1 MLKTHQIIQTLR
13 NGCLLAATA
22 WLLTGCG
29 AGSTGDTAA
38 TLQTATAISD
48 SAENGTTQTVVVSGQ
63 AVKGTLIGAR
73 VSLYPIRNVAGQAVP
88 DTRKALAE
96 TTTDQTGHFT
106 FTLNTAVD
114 TDFLVEVA
122 STDTTEMICDDV
134 DGCTN
139 GKGVVAFGKRMAA
152 PRSLR
157 LEAWRSQGNAQPVSV
172 STLSHIV
179 VEKARRHQMGLTRE
193 TVQAAKSALAA
204 QLAVETEVL
213 DAMVED
219 VTVTVP
225 RDTRSLKASILN
237 TTLASLSDSQQDM
250 GALVSNLAET
260 FAAKNTLPQRDTIL
274 TRIGEVAV
282 KVVESQPD
290 AADASVIDWALAA
303 VNEASSQPTN
313 TETQPTV
320 ADNTATT
327 PTTTAGNDNAS
338 NVSGS
343 DTGLTTTETAPG
355 GSETTEVVVVDTG
368 TTVEMI
374 NPGDTT
380 GSQTTTDNGTGSTT
394 TTDTTTEANTTPNT
408 SDTGTVAETTNLGN
422 NTGSETAA
430 GNGTD
435 TTTTP
440 SEPVIEPVAISLP
453 PASQTAGYGQSVTLN
468 VSATGT
474 GPLTYQWKKNG
485 VAIEGANQATLTLS
499 AVSRADEGQYS
510 VVVSNE
516 AGSVESTAAT
526 LTVEVD
532 TTATLTWTIPETRE
546 DGSALPLTDIAG
558 YKIYKGTSEN
568 NLTEVAYITDA
579 TQTIQQFTD
588 LPTGRWYFAVS
599 VVDVNGLESE
609 LSNSGYKDIF

>member
-368 TTVEMI
+368 TTVEMT

-380 GSQTTTDNGTGSTT
+380 GSQTSTGNDTDSTT
-394 TTDTTTEANTTPNT
+394 TTDTTVV
-408 SDTGTVAETTNLGN
+408 D
-422 NTGSETAA
+422 
-430 GNGTD
+430 NGTD
-435 TTTTP
+435 TNTTP